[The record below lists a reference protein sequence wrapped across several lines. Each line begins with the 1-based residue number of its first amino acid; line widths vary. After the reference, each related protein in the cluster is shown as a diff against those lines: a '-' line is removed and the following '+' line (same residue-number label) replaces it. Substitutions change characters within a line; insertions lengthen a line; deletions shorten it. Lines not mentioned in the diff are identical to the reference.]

1 MKIQVPPVKTQMSA
15 YSNMLAFLS
24 TPLVRVSPSVESR
37 ERQVDGRSHGPP
49 RVPARE
55 LPLPQWKVLAVLTIF
70 VSFCGTLLL
79 IYLTMPNLD
88 PEAFKIPKNLADLQI
103 MKEHLSEYTKDYT
116 LQVLIGYISTY
127 IFMQAFMI
135 PGTIFF
141 SLLAGAL
148 FGMYKGIVLVIFSA
162 TAGASACYF
171 LSKMFGAPIAA
182 WLWPQQIGF
191 FRTEV
196 AKRKGKLLYYMLF
209 LRVTPTLPNT
219 FVNFASPIVNIPY
232 HIFFL
237 ATVFGLIPASFL
249 SVRAGLTLGQL
260 DSLGDLYDTKTIST
274 LFIIGLLFILPTVLS
289 RQPQNRVAA

>member
-15 YSNMLAFLS
+15 YSNILAFLS
-24 TPLVRVSPSVESR
+24 TPLVRVESR
-37 ERQVDGRSHGPP
+37 ERQVDGRSPEPP

-70 VSFCGTLLL
+70 ASFCGALLL

-88 PEAFKIPKNLADLQI
+88 PKAFKIPKNLADLQF
-103 MKEHLSEYTKDYT
+103 MKEHLSVYTKDYT

-127 IFMQAFMI
+127 IFMQTFMI

-148 FGMYKGIVLVIFSA
+148 FGMYRGIILVIFSA
-162 TAGASACYF
+162 TAGASGCYF

>member
-1 MKIQVPPVKTQMSA
+1 MKLQVPPVKTQMSL
-15 YSNMLAFLS
+15 YSSVRGLLS
-24 TPLVRVSPSVESR
+24 TPLIRVSPAVESR
-37 ERQVDGRSHGPP
+37 NKPADGCSHEP
-49 RVPARE
+49 RASTRE
-55 LPLPQWKVLAVLTIF
+55 FPLPQWKVLVITTIF
-70 VSFCGTLLL
+70 ALFSSALLL
-79 IYLTMPNLD
+79 IFFTMPGLD

-103 MKEHLSEYTKDYT
+103 MKEHLSVYTKDYT
-116 LQVLIGYISTY
+116 LQVLTGYISTY
-127 IFMQAFMI
+127 IFMQTFMI

-171 LSKMFGAPIAA
+171 LSKMFGAPIAV

-191 FRTEV
+191 FRAEV
-196 AKRKGKLLYYMLF
+196 AKRKGKLLNYMLF

-219 FVNFASPIVNIPY
+219 FINFASPIVNIPY
-232 HIFFL
+232 HIFFM

-260 DSLGDLYDTKTIST
+260 ESVGDLYDAKTVST

-289 RQPQNRVAA
+289 RQPQSRAPA